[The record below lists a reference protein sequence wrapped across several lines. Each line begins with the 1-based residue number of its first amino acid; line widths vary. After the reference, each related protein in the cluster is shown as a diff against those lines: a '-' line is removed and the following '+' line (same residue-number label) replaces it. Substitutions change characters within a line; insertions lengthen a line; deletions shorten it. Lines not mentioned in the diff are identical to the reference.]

1 MDKLR
6 LGDLV
11 IVTVPEYYK
20 NKKIS
25 GIIVK
30 GPYPAVFTI
39 EDGVTIFSEESL
51 AVDVMYDG
59 RLYTK
64 VKCDYLKKINLEH

>member
-11 IVTVPEYYK
+11 IVTVREPYE

-25 GIIVK
+25 GIIIK

-39 EDGVTIFSEESL
+39 EDGITIFSEESL
-51 AVDVMYDG
+51 AVDLMCDG

-64 VKCDYLKKINLEH
+64 VKCDYLKKINIEH